1 MKSMCI
7 SLGAESV
14 IATITSSMT
23 IIVTG
28 LIHDMAQDNRLYH
41 HCAGAMLQPVF
52 FVAIHPNGLN

>member
-1 MKSMCI
+1 
-7 SLGAESV
+7 
-14 IATITSSMT
+14 MT